1 MAKNSNEPVTVE
13 AENNEDAPEDRGGFV
28 KMTRKVIW
36 AGLGGVTLAKD
47 EAADFV
53 NKLVERGE
61 LAEQDARQMI
71 KDLTNREPKEDA
83 EASEPADV
91 AEKEGNTILNFA
103 HNLLW
108 AGLGVAAITQEGVE
122 QLVNKL
128 VERGELAEQDGRK
141 LIESLKERRQNRAKA
156 VEEELD
162 KRLEQALTRLNLPSK
177 TDIDDLSTQVTKL
190 AKQVEKLKPPV

>member
-141 LIESLKERRQNRAKA
+141 LIESLKERRQNRTKA

-190 AKQVEKLKPPV
+190 AEQVEKLKPPA

>member
-141 LIESLKERRQNRAKA
+141 LIESLKERRQNRTKA

-190 AKQVEKLKPPV
+190 AKQVEKLKPPA

>member
-1 MAKNSNEPVTVE
+1 MAKNGTEPVVVE
-13 AENNEDAPEDRGGFV
+13 AENSGTATEDRSGFV
-28 KMTRKVIW
+28 NMTRKVVW

-47 EAADFV
+47 EAVDFV

-71 KDLTNREPKEDA
+71 KDLTNREPKEGA
-83 EASEPADV
+83 EGSEQTE
-91 AEKEGNTILNFA
+91 AEDDGNRLFNFA

-108 AGLGVAAITQEGVE
+108 VGLGIAAITQEGVE
-122 QLVNKL
+122 RLVDKL

-141 LIESLKERRQNRAKA
+141 LLEDLKERRKKRTDA

-162 KRLEQALTRLNLPSK
+162 KRLEQTLTRLNVPSK
-177 TDIDDLSTQVTKL
+177 SDIDNLSAQISKL
-190 AKQVEKLKPPV
+190 TKQVEKLQPPA

>member
-1 MAKNSNEPVTVE
+1 MAKNGNEPVTVE
-13 AENNEDAPEDRGGFV
+13 AEQTEEAPEDRGGFA
-28 KMTRKVIW
+28 KMTRKVVW

-47 EAADFV
+47 EATDFV

-83 EASEPADV
+83 EASEPVDD
-91 AEKEGNTILNFA
+91 AEKEGNTLLNFA

-108 AGLGVAAITQEGVE
+108 AGLGVAAITQDGVD

-141 LIESLKERRQNRAKA
+141 LVESIKERRQKRTNA

-177 TDIDDLSTQVTKL
+177 TDIDDLSAQVAKL
-190 AKQVEKLKPPV
+190 AKQVEKLKPPA